1 MFTRIAALV
10 LLALFVVSGL
20 AAPLQA
26 DGETTIYRTTVPEG
40 VVAKEPAA
48 AVSELPPPPDS
59 KAIKLADL
67 PKDTAD
73 MVTMIY
79 QWKEGEPLFTS
90 TAAPGVIQKFYA
102 DQLANLGYS
111 SYLMLDAEGKPIS
124 PAFTYGCELGAI
136 RVVAADDAV
145 PEKTM
150 VAVVIVAP

>member
-1 MFTRIAALV
+1 MLSRISAPV

-40 VVAKEPAA
+40 VAAKESAA
-48 AVSELPPPPDS
+48 AVSELPPPPES
-59 KAIKLADL
+59 KAITLADL
-67 PKDTAD
+67 PKETAD
-73 MVTMIY
+73 MLNMIY

-102 DQLANLGYS
+102 DELAKCGYS

-124 PAFTYGCELGAI
+124 PAFTYACELGAI

-145 PEKTM
+145 PEKTL
-150 VAVVIVAP
+150 VALVVLH